1 MDNCELI
8 AMAKKNTY
16 TFIDLFAG
24 LGGFHIALESL
35 GCQCV
40 FTSELK
46 EDLQKLYKLNFPD
59 TPRIEGDI
67 TKVDL
72 TSIPHHD
79 ILCAGF
85 PCQPFSQAGKRQGF
99 LDEGRGNMFDYICAI
114 IEERGKLNDKPRFL
128 LLENVSNLK
137 GHDDGNTWR
146 IIQERLDAL
155 GYYVNGEILS
165 PHQFGIPQHRK
176 RIYIVG
182 LRKDLVD
189 SKESKPFIFPSGKK
203 EKNCDI
209 TTIIDK
215 NDTNIQPLALK
226 THQQLKVWQAFLS
239 ELKKRN
245 RKIPRFPIWAMEFN
259 ADYEYKDIPPFK
271 QTKKQLKGHKGKLG
285 WEINGP
291 SKEDCL
297 RQLPIYA
304 QTDTADRF
312 PEWKIRYIRQN
323 REFWDENADWLTNW
337 IEYIQDWDN
346 SHQKLEWNCRGNND
360 GDIKTKIIQFRA
372 SGIRVKM
379 PTFSPALNLVGTQ
392 VPILPW
398 VELPKECVP
407 IYSEE
412 ELDQYGLTQEDV
424 RFGRYLSIREAAA
437 LQGMKTLKF
446 DGLSKTR
453 IYEALGN
460 AINVDIVKIIA
471 KKMLG
476 YGK

>member
-1 MDNCELI
+1 MTATNNIL
-8 AMAKKNTY
+8 

-35 GCQCV
+35 GCKCV

-46 EDLQKLYKLNFPD
+46 EDLQKLYKINFPD
-59 TPRIEGDI
+59 SPRIEGDI

-72 TSIPHHD
+72 TTIPHHD

-85 PCQPFSQAGKRQGF
+85 PCQPFSQAGKRKGF
-99 LDEGRGNMFDYICAI
+99 LDKDRGNMFDYICAI

-137 GHDDGNTWR
+137 GHDEGNTWR

-155 GYYVNGEILS
+155 GYYVSGEILS

-189 SKESKPFIFPSGKK
+189 SNEYQPFEFPNEKK
-203 EKNCDI
+203 EKFCDI
-209 TTIIDK
+209 TKIIDA
-215 NDTNIQPLALK
+215 NDTDIQPLSLK
-226 THQQLKVWQAFLS
+226 THQQLKVWQIFLS

-245 RKIPRFPIWAMEFN
+245 RKIPRFPIWAMEFD
-259 ADYEYKDIPPFK
+259 ADYEYEDIAPFK
-271 QTKKQLKGHKGKLG
+271 QTKKQLKGYKGKFG

-297 RQLPIYA
+297 KQLPIYA
-304 QTDTADRF
+304 QTDTADKF

-323 REFWDENADWLTNW
+323 REFWTENADWLRSW
-337 IEYIQDWDN
+337 IEYIKDWDN
-346 SHQKLEWNCRGNND
+346 SHQKLEWNCRDNDD

-398 VELPKECVP
+398 VELPTECIPV
-407 IYSEE
+407 YSNE
-412 ELDQYGLTQEDV
+412 ELEQYGLTSEDI

-437 LQGMKTLKF
+437 LQGMKSLKF

-471 KKMLG
+471 KKMLK

>member
-1 MDNCELI
+1 MKATN
-8 AMAKKNTY
+8 NTL

-35 GCQCV
+35 GCKCV

-46 EDLQKLYKLNFPD
+46 EDLQKLYKINFPEAS
-59 TPRIEGDI
+59 RIEGDI

-99 LDEGRGNMFDYICAI
+99 SDEGRGNMFDYICAI
-114 IEERGKLNDKPRFL
+114 IEERGKLDDKPRFL

-137 GHDDGNTWR
+137 GHDNGNTWR

-155 GYYVNGEILS
+155 GYYVSGEILS

-189 SKESKPFIFPSGKK
+189 SNEYQPFEFPN
-203 EKNCDI
+203 EKNEKLCDI
-209 TTIIDK
+209 TTIIDA
-215 NDTNIQPLALK
+215 NDTDIQPLALK
-226 THQQLKVWQAFLS
+226 THQQLKVWQIFLS

-245 RKIPRFPIWAMEFN
+245 RKIPRFPIWAMEFD
-259 ADYEYKDIPPFK
+259 ADYEYEDIAPFK

-297 RQLPIYA
+297 KQLPIYA
-304 QTDTADRF
+304 QTDTADKF

-323 REFWDENADWLTNW
+323 REFWAENADWLRSW
-337 IEYIQDWDN
+337 IEYIKDWDN
-346 SHQKLEWNCRGNND
+346 SHQKLEWNCRDNDD

-398 VELPKECVP
+398 VELPTECIPV
-407 IYSEE
+407 YSNE
-412 ELDQYGLTQEDV
+412 ELEQYGLMLEDI

-437 LQGMKTLKF
+437 LQGMKSLKF

-471 KKMLG
+471 KKMLK

>member
-1 MDNCELI
+1 MRTTN
-8 AMAKKNTY
+8 NTL

-35 GCQCV
+35 GCKCV

-46 EDLQKLYKLNFPD
+46 EDLQKLYKINFPD
-59 TPRIEGDI
+59 NPRIEGDI

-99 LDEGRGNMFDYICAI
+99 SDEGRGNMFDYICAI
-114 IEERGKLNDKPRFL
+114 IEERGKSDDKPRFL

-137 GHDDGNTWR
+137 GHDNGNTWR

-155 GYYVNGEILS
+155 GYYVSGEILS

-189 SKESKPFIFPSGKK
+189 SNEYQPFEFPNDKN
-203 EKNCDI
+203 EKLCDI
-209 TTIIDK
+209 TTIIDA
-215 NDTNIQPLALK
+215 NDTDIQPLALK
-226 THQQLKVWQAFLS
+226 THQQLKVWQIFLS

-245 RKIPRFPIWAMEFN
+245 RKIPRFPIWAMEFD
-259 ADYEYKDIPPFK
+259 ADYEYEDIAPFK

-297 RQLPIYA
+297 KQLPIYA
-304 QTDTADRF
+304 QTDTADKF

-323 REFWDENADWLTNW
+323 REFWAENADWLRSW
-337 IEYIQDWDN
+337 IEYIKDWDN
-346 SHQKLEWNCRGNND
+346 SHQKLEWNCRDNDD

-398 VELPKECVP
+398 IELPTECIPV
-407 IYSEE
+407 YSNE
-412 ELDQYGLTQEDV
+412 ELEQYGLTSEDV

-437 LQGMKTLKF
+437 LQGMKSLKF

-471 KKMLG
+471 KKMLK